1 MSDIFGSLASIEDL
15 EFNYI
20 KDLVY
25 EKAGIFLP
33 PHKKIMVQSRLNS
46 RLRAN
51 SMNNFKDYV
60 SKLKNDKAFYEVE
73 VLEIINKITTNK
85 TDFFRENHHFEYLTN
100 TFFPEKEKILQK
112 FSVKKVRIWS
122 SACSTGEEP
131 YSIAITVEEYLK
143 TKKSFEV
150 KIFASDI
157 DTNVIETAK
166 KGIYK
171 QDRLET
177 VSDEFKKKY
186 FKKVS
191 EKNGVI
197 EYEVSQNLKNLIEFK
212 KVNLLEA
219 PFPFKEKFDIIFCR
233 NVIIYFDKPTQKRLF
248 SNFHS
253 MLEDDGILII
263 GHSETLFGISDDFGF
278 LGKTIYKKKN
288 RSPL

>member
-253 MLEDDGILII
+253 MLEDD
-263 GHSETLFGISDDFGF
+263 
-278 LGKTIYKKKN
+278 
-288 RSPL
+288 